1 MIVFFQLPFLATR
14 IPLYWLWNELLIGGQ
29 KRTRADRCGRERTN
43 TDAWP
48 MRTVSKGRI
57 RTADGSNS
65 MKPDGCGR
73 RTHPLRP
80 PQGRI
85 RTADAQTFFPG
96 GRKRTADAP
105 HSSASR
111 TDSDGGQAN
120 FLESGRRR
128 TPDEGGRSPSREP
141 WFPWLFWKFFPNFWT
156 WKGICRFFKW
166 YQSANA
172 SNK

>member
-1 MIVFFQLPFLATR
+1 
-14 IPLYWLWNELLIGGQ
+14 
-29 KRTRADRCGRERTN
+29 
-43 TDAWP
+43 

-141 WFPWLFWKFFPNFWT
+141 C
-156 WKGICRFFKW
+156 CRFYGVEHQSKQIKANLNLFKFLLN
-166 YQSANA
+166 YKVIIKFLLEPLRHIFFTLEKNQQNFQ
-172 SNK
+172 KLF

>member
-1 MIVFFQLPFLATR
+1 
-14 IPLYWLWNELLIGGQ
+14 
-29 KRTRADRCGRERTN
+29 
-43 TDAWP
+43 

-111 TDSDGGQAN
+111 TDSDGGQAK
-120 FLESGRRR
+120 FLRKRTEADAGRRR
-128 TPDEGGRSPSREP
+128 TKSVPRALVPSFDLIKIADGFIETCYTA
-141 WFPWLFWKFFPNFWT
+141 LFSFYWVRNESYCMVDT
-156 WKGICRFFKW
+156 VW
-166 YQSANA
+166 YNLP
-172 SNK
+172 